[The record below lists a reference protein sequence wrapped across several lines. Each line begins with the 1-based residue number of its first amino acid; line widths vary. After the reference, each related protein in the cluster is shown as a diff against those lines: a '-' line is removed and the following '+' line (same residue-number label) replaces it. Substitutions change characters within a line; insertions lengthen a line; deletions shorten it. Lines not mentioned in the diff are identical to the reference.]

1 MAAILQPTF
10 ETLIDLVY
18 PPHCA
23 GCGVAMPSGAG
34 QAAGKW
40 LCEKC
45 EGDIRR
51 LDGPKCAICSRPYE
65 GAIDFFACPN
75 CRGEA
80 LHLEFAVAVVHA
92 KGLARELIHR
102 FKYGREF
109 HLRRVLGDWLV
120 EAFEDARLAEMK
132 EIRLV
137 PVPLHPVRLR
147 ERKFNQAEA
156 LAEWASRRLSVRM
169 ERPLRRKL
177 HTVTQTQFDRR
188 QRMRNLR
195 DAFALRHNADV
206 KDKSFLLVDDVLTT
220 GSTLDECA
228 RVLLEGGACSVRAI
242 TVARG

>member
-1 MAAILQPTF
+1 MRSLLQPAI
-10 ETLIDLVY
+10 ETLVDLVY

-23 GCGVAMPSGAG
+23 GCGTHQPP
-34 QAAGKW
+34 GKW

-45 EGDIRR
+45 ESEVRR
-51 LDGPKCAICSRPYE
+51 LDGPKCSTCSRPFD
-65 GAIDFFACPN
+65 GALETFACPN

-80 LHLEFAVAVVHA
+80 MHMDFAVAVMRSQ
-92 KGLARELIHR
+92 GLVRELIHR

-109 HLRRVLGDWLV
+109 HLRRILGGWLG
-120 EAFEDARLAEMK
+120 EAFEDSRVAAMEKLV
-132 EIRLV
+132 LV
-137 PVPLHPVRLR
+137 PVPLHPARLR
-147 ERKFNQAEA
+147 ERRFNQSEA
-156 LAEWASRRLSVRM
+156 LAEWVARSRGLRLGQ
-169 ERPLRRKL
+169 PLRRRM
-177 HTVTQTQFDRR
+177 HTITQTHFDRR

-228 RVLLEGGACSVRAI
+228 RVLLEGGARTVRAI